1 MKVSEVLIR
10 IKNAINEP
18 DDLTG
23 KASNVLFKNALIVEQ
38 LKNSLDLYAAN
49 VKGIEAIHSVPMG
62 NNVRLGVGPTDMIRG
77 QGYKFV
83 YLYNGTM
90 KYELKYLNVIE
101 ANRIYDMSNISGI
114 PESYTVWNNEI
125 SIYPL
130 NSFTAKTTQLNGGI
144 NSTDTTITVDS
155 TDGYPR
161 SQGNITIGTE
171 KIRYTSKTS
180 TTFTGCVRGS
190 ENTTAASHSD
200 DDTVTNNNLVI
211 YYYRKHF
218 VITVDANDNISQ
230 EQLDK
235 VMEIPDE
242 HIEPI
247 SDLVAYKLLL
257 KIDAARAERYKIDA
271 AQFFADAN
279 IAIEG
284 GYASDNTGTNIKIGN
299 MHDFF

>member
-23 KASNVLFKNALIVEQ
+23 KASNVLFKNSLIVEQ

-90 KYELKYLNVIE
+90 KYELKYLNIIE

-114 PESYTVWNNEI
+114 PESYTVWNKEI

-144 NSTDTTITVDS
+144 NSADTTITAR
-155 TDGYPR
+155 TDDQVGAP
-161 SQGNITIGTE
+161 N
-171 KIRYTSKTS
+171 
-180 TTFTGCVRGS
+180 VR
-190 ENTTAASHSD
+190 
-200 DDTVTNNNLVI
+200 
-211 YYYRKHF
+211 K
-218 VITVDANDNISQ
+218 
-230 EQLDK
+230 
-235 VMEIPDE
+235 EIPGLETDRNPDAGGCHRHHGDQWKE
-242 HIEPI
+242 LSRDAQPGFRGRSHR
-247 SDLVAYKLLL
+247 
-257 KIDAARAERYKIDA
+257 AARR
-271 AQFFADAN
+271 F
-279 IAIEG
+279 
-284 GYASDNTGTNIKIGN
+284 
-299 MHDFF
+299 